1 MWPLGKKAEGSLQA
15 LEERGLKE
23 MTTRVSASSE
33 LWHPV
38 IDGVVFSLFSFG
50 KRRWIY

>member
-15 LEERGLKE
+15 FEERGLKE